1 MKRLVKDMFTFTF
14 LRNVLLLVYNLAAIL
29 LHNWSYCTKIL
40 YIEKYTDPIY
50 FRPFYPFNYGIFGI
64 KIDRVSMSV
73 RIQDRAKEFASV
85 EGMCGGG
92 GATVW
97 TLYIT
102 YCISAK
108 VHITCK
114 FFSLRR
120 NSMFHFI

>member
-1 MKRLVKDMFTFTF
+1 MFTFTF

-73 RIQDRAKEFASV
+73 RIQDRAKKFASV

-92 GATVW
+92 GARCGP
-97 TLYIT
+97 
-102 YCISAK
+102 CIL
-108 VHITCK
+108 HIVLVLK
-114 FFSLRR
+114 FISHVNF
-120 NSMFHFI
+120 FP